1 MLIIPA
7 LYIHGG
13 RLAAY
18 QPADYENLQYVE
30 GDPYEVISRIAEMDI
45 PRIYLVDLDAS
56 VGGGSNNAGLIGSL
70 ANTCVPDIAVGGG
83 LRDLDYLRSLQY
95 AGVDEFVLGTV
106 VFEDIHFLKQL
117 KDSPGLQHAR
127 FSISLDLLDGQ
138 LTSRGWTH
146 PEDKR
151 VEDLI
156 RECMGLG
163 YHHFICTDMH
173 PGKRESGPDLG
184 LYQHLVSAFPEAQF
198 TAAGQIHSLEH
209 VAQLAALGVRE
220 AIIGDEAYLSE
231 TLLRSISDYNRGQ
244 GA

>member
-18 QPADYENLQYVE
+18 QPADYVNLQYVE
-30 GDPYEVISRIAEMDI
+30 GDPYEIIARIADMDI

-95 AGVDEFVLGTV
+95 AGVDQFVLGTV
-106 VFEDIHFLKQL
+106 VFEDMHFLEQL
-117 KDSPGLQHAR
+117 KSAPGLQHVR
-127 FSISLDLLDGQ
+127 ISISLDLLDGQ

-151 VEDLI
+151 LEDLI
-156 RECMGLG
+156 HECMSLG
-163 YHHFICTDMH
+163 YKHFICTDVH
-173 PGKRESGPDLG
+173 PQKRESGPDLDI
-184 LYQHLVSAFPEAQF
+184 YKRLVSAFPEAQF
-198 TAAGQIHSLEH
+198 AAAGQIHSLDH
-209 VAQLAALGVRE
+209 VSQLAAVGVHE
-220 AIIGDEAYLSE
+220 VIMGDEVYLSE
-231 TLLRSISDYNRGQ
+231 TLLRSIAQYNRQ
-244 GA
+244 QES